1 MKCTNH
7 PEVEAQGM
15 CAYCGKPFCKD
26 CLVEVKG
33 RMYCKED
40 LGNVL
45 DDAKNSNGG
54 QPTINITNAN
64 TNTNTNVNGGFIAPR
79 KKKIVAL
86 ILCLLGLFGVAGIH
100 RMYVGKA
107 GSGVIYLLTGGL
119 CLVGT
124 IIDLI
129 AILGGGFKDSFGQP
143 LAQAVI
149 LNFVIKIC
157 NTF

>member
-1 MKCTNH
+1 MNCTNH

-45 DDAKNSNGG
+45 DEAKQSAGG
-54 QPTINITNAN
+54 APTINITNTNDNVN
-64 TNTNTNVNGGFIAPR
+64 TNTNANINAGFMGAPR
-79 KKKIVAL
+79 KSKTVAL
-86 ILCLLGLFGVAGIH
+86 ILCIIGFFGIGGLH
-100 RMYVGKA
+100 RMYVGKV
-107 GSGVIYLLTGGL
+107 GSGVIHFLTYGL
-119 CLVGT
+119 CVFGT

-129 AILGGGFKDSFGQP
+129 SILSGGFRDSYGQP
-143 LAQAVI
+143 LI
-149 LNFVIKIC
+149 
-157 NTF
+157 